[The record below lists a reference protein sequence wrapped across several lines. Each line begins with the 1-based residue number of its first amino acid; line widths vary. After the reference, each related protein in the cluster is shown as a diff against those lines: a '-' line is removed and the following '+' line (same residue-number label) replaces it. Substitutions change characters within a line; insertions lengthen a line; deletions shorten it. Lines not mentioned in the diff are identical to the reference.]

1 MDWDWTILHFSLNS
15 ASFQCSAV
23 AEQAMSH
30 KWRSRQGC
38 LPREPPCDHHR
49 IIVRFQSLQV
59 LELLNGKLW
68 QRSFYLHLFDLYQ
81 SLERRFVT
89 MSGQPAVTL
98 NAAFDKLKQT
108 VSPADATRF
117 QSTTLEDV
125 WKAARDIERVQKQRQ
140 SLRNLARIKPL
151 WMG

>member
-1 MDWDWTILHFSLNS
+1 
-15 ASFQCSAV
+15 
-23 AEQAMSH
+23 
-30 KWRSRQGC
+30 
-38 LPREPPCDHHR
+38 
-49 IIVRFQSLQV
+49 
-59 LELLNGKLW
+59 
-68 QRSFYLHLFDLYQ
+68 
-81 SLERRFVT
+81 

-108 VSPADATRF
+108 VSHADATRF

-151 WMG
+151 LDGLEKYSKTIELLCNGTPYLPWVWVSSFYGQVTMDT